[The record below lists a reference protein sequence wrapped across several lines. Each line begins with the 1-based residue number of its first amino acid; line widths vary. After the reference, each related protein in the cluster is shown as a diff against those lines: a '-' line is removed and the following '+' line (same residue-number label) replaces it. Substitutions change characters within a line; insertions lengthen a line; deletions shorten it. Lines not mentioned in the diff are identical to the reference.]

1 MPSRRRRRRSPVA
14 RSPLP
19 PRSLPSLP
27 LRASLR
33 RRSTLW
39 LAGAIVLLA
48 IAALLNALARD
59 GGDEASDR
67 PIATPTLAVAL
78 PDLQPDDS
86 ALMRAEVVGVIDG
99 DTIDVHMDGRDERV
113 RYFGVDTP
121 ERGDPCYRE
130 ATERNEELV
139 ADGVL
144 MLPDARERD
153 RSGRLLRYVFD
164 ENGRSIDARLIA
176 EGLARAWPEDG
187 AYRDDL
193 VALEGAARAAGVGC
207 LWGRLSYGRA

>member
-1 MPSRRRRRRSPVA
+1 MPSRRRRPRPRRPRQARRSF
-14 RSPLP
+14 
-19 PRSLPSLP
+19 
-27 LRASLR
+27 LR

-48 IAALLNALARD
+48 IAALLNALARN
-59 GGDEASDR
+59 GGDEASDG

-78 PDLQPDDS
+78 PDLQPDES
-86 ALMRAEVVGVIDG
+86 ALMRAEVAGVIDG
-99 DTIDVHMDGRDERV
+99 DTIDVRVDGREERV

-130 ATERNEELV
+130 ATDRNEAL
-139 ADGVL
+139 AGRTVL
-144 MLPDARERD
+144 LLPDARERD
-153 RSGRLLRYVFD
+153 SFGRLLRYVFD
-164 ENGRSIDARLIA
+164 ERVRSIDALLIA

-207 LWGRLSYGRA
+207 LWGE

>member
-1 MPSRRRRRRSPVA
+1 MPSRRRRRRSRVA

-39 LAGAIVLLA
+39 LAGALVLLA

-59 GGDEASDR
+59 GGNEDDA
-67 PIATPTLAVAL
+67 PVATPTLAVAL
-78 PDLQPDDS
+78 PDLQPDES
-86 ALMRAEVVGVIDG
+86 ALVRAEVAGVIDG
-99 DTIDVHMDGRDERV
+99 DTIDVRVDGREERV

-130 ATERNEELV
+130 ATERNE
-139 ADGVL
+139 
-144 MLPDARERD
+144 
-153 RSGRLLRYVFD
+153 
-164 ENGRSIDARLIA
+164 
-176 EGLARAWPEDG
+176 
-187 AYRDDL
+187 
-193 VALEGAARAAGVGC
+193 
-207 LWGRLSYGRA
+207 